1 MVNTQG
7 CLFILA
13 KMYLGELNYMWMS
26 AMGMEMAVET
36 AVEME
41 MGLGKVTN
49 RGSHPQHYS
58 EKEKVK

>member
-26 AMGMEMAVET
+26 AMVVGVGVVVQA
-36 AVEME
+36 
-41 MGLGKVTN
+41 GG
-49 RGSHPQHYS
+49 
-58 EKEKVK
+58 